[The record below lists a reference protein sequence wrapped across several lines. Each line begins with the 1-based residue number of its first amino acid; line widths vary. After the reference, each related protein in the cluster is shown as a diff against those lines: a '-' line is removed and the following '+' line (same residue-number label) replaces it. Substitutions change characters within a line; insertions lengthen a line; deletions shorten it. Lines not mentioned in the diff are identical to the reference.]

1 MSYKTVHE
9 NELFAGL
16 LNIAVDGIDNIT
28 SKVFA
33 DTKNVNSIN
42 RSAKDFVL
50 TFPVFVSDS
59 LDKNSMMTIATALE
73 RKYANLLLILFNS
86 MNDLNDSDVR
96 SYIRKFHINMN
107 DEFDLEH
114 ITNIAE
120 NMYEC
125 AKKNDPNFAV
135 KERMGIKAVMAD
147 LKANTDYVLPHS
159 VSECG
164 IDGVVDM
171 IDESKNQRGI
181 KSFRDLKGY
190 RDELIAR
197 ENAKKAAARNNK
209 PKDKS
214 KPNDKPKD
222 KPKSNDRHDD
232 PVGKALNSVSSSKS
246 SSHSYFTKASLT
258 PTDCKKANEM
268 VPTVITIQY
277 YSTKQSEVTR
287 QFMVGVKAKV
297 YPIDSDTIV
306 SKLMNAD
313 RNRGVLNFI
322 RATTREISFA
332 KDFLFTIDA
341 LKKDAIRAARNR
353 ESMKDW
359 KRLENRSRL
368 VKINRITGMN
378 LAQAISSIVISQNDA
393 DRLAEYDIHMDNPGV
408 VSYIMNKYSLLGMV
422 IVDQEYEIVK
432 LMFDGDRGLE
442 EMTLKSL
449 KKSNPAKDLV
459 TLLGKTI

>member
-16 LNIAVDGIDNIT
+16 LNIAVDGAANLSSKIFANKGNI
-28 SKVFA
+28 
-33 DTKNVNSIN
+33 NSIN

-50 TFPVFVSDS
+50 TFPVFVVDS
-59 LDKNSMMTIATALE
+59 TSKNTMMDITTTLE

-96 SYIRKFHINMN
+96 SFIRKFHINMN
-107 DEFDLEH
+107 DELDIKQIKTISE
-114 ITNIAE
+114 A
-120 NMYEC
+120 MYEY
-125 AKKNDPNFAV
+125 AKKNDPGFNAR
-135 KERMGIKAVMAD
+135 ERMGIRAIMND
-147 LKANTDYVLPHS
+147 LKTNTDYVLPHS

-171 IDESKNQRGI
+171 IHESKNTKGA
-181 KSFRDLKGY
+181 KSFEEVKEKLYGKD
-190 RDELIAR
+190 
-197 ENAKKAAARNNK
+197 
-209 PKDKS
+209 KDKS
-214 KPNDKPKD
+214 KGKD
-222 KPKSNDRHDD
+222 KPKPNSSNSDD
-232 PVGKALNSVSSSKS
+232 PVKDKINKALNSRPSSF
-246 SSHSYFTKASLT
+246 HTKASLT

-268 VPTVITIQY
+268 VPTVITVQY
-277 YSTKQSEVTR
+277 YSTKKSEVTR

-297 YPIDSDTIV
+297 YVIDSDTIV

-313 RNRGVLNFI
+313 RNRGILNFI

-332 KDFLFTIDA
+332 KDFLFTIDT

-353 ESMKDW
+353 ESMREW

-378 LAQAISSIVISQNDA
+378 IAQAISTIVITQA
-393 DRLAEYDIHMDNPGV
+393 EVDRLAEYDVQMNNPGV
-408 VSYIMNKYSLLGMV
+408 VSYIMNKYSLLGLV
-422 IVDQEYEIVK
+422 IVDQEYELVK
-432 LMFDGDRGLE
+432 MMFDGDRDME

-459 TLLGKTI
+459 TLLGKSI

>member
-1 MSYKTVHE
+1 MSYKTIHE

-16 LNIAVDGIDNIT
+16 LNIAVDGIDNVT
-28 SKVFA
+28 SKIFA

-59 LDKNSMMTIATALE
+59 LDKNSMMTVASALE

-86 MNDLNDSDVR
+86 MNDLSDSDVK

-107 DEFDLEH
+107 DEYDIQH
-114 ITNIAE
+114 ITKIAE
-120 NMYEC
+120 SMYEYAQRLDPLFN
-125 AKKNDPNFAV
+125 AKQNTS
-135 KERMGIKAVMAD
+135 MKAIMAD
-147 LKANTDYVLPHS
+147 LKNNTDYVLPHS

-164 IDGVVDM
+164 INGVVDM
-171 IDESKNQRGI
+171 INESK
-181 KSFRDLKGY
+181 KD
-190 RDELIAR
+190 
-197 ENAKKAAARNNK
+197 NNK
-209 PKDKS
+209 
-214 KPNDKPKD
+214 N
-222 KPKSNDRHDD
+222 NGD
-232 PVGKALNSVSSSKS
+232 PVGDIVKSKVDTSKPSSYHTKS
-246 SSHSYFTKASLT
+246 GLT
-258 PTDCKKANEM
+258 PSDCKKANEM
-268 VPTVITIQY
+268 TPTIITIQY

-287 QFMVGVKAKV
+287 QFMVGVKAKI

-313 RNRGVLNFI
+313 RNRGILNFI

-378 LAQAISSIVISQNDA
+378 LAQAISTVVITQNDA
-393 DRLAEYDIHMDNPGV
+393 DRLAEYDINMDNPGV

-422 IVDQEYEIVK
+422 IVDQEYELIK

-459 TLLGKTI
+459 TLLGKSI

>member
-1 MSYKTVHE
+1 MSYKTIHE

-16 LNIAVDGIDNIT
+16 LNIAVDGIDNVT
-28 SKVFA
+28 SKIFA

-59 LDKNSMMTIATALE
+59 LDKNSMMTVASALE

-86 MNDLNDSDVR
+86 MNDLSDSDVK

-107 DEFDLEH
+107 DEYDIQH
-114 ITNIAE
+114 ITKIAE
-120 NMYEC
+120 SMYEYAQRLDPLFN
-125 AKKNDPNFAV
+125 AKQNTS
-135 KERMGIKAVMAD
+135 MKAIMAD
-147 LKANTDYVLPHS
+147 LKNNTDYVLPHS

-164 IDGVVDM
+164 INGVVDM
-171 IDESKNQRGI
+171 INESKNKKGM
-181 KSFRDLKGY
+181 KSFKDLKGY
-190 RDELIAR
+190 RDELA
-197 ENAKKAAARNNK
+197 AKEEATKAS
-209 PKDKS
+209 S
-214 KPNDKPKD
+214 KNDK
-222 KPKSNDRHDD
+222 KPKSNNKDAD
-232 PVGKALNSVSSSKS
+232 PVGDIVKSKVDTSKPSSY
-246 SSHSYFTKASLT
+246 HTKASLT
-258 PTDCKKANEM
+258 PSDCKKANEM
-268 VPTVITIQY
+268 TPTIITIQY

-287 QFMVGVKAKV
+287 QFMVGVKAKI

-313 RNRGVLNFI
+313 RNRGILNFI

-378 LAQAISSIVISQNDA
+378 LAQAISTVVITQNDA
-393 DRLAEYDIHMDNPGV
+393 DRLAEYDINMDNPGV

-422 IVDQEYEIVK
+422 IVDQEYELIK

-459 TLLGKTI
+459 TLLGKSI

>member
-147 LKANTDYVLPHS
+147 LKASTDYVLPHS

-171 IDESKNQRGI
+171 IDEAKRGGN
-181 KSFRDLKGY
+181 RGG
-190 RDELIAR
+190 
-197 ENAKKAAARNNK
+197 NK
-209 PKDKS
+209 PNN

-232 PVGKALNSVSSSKS
+232 PVGKALSSVSSSKS

>member
-1 MSYKTVHE
+1 MSYKTIHE

-16 LNIAVDGIDNIT
+16 LNIAVDGIDNVT
-28 SKVFA
+28 SKIFA

-59 LDKNSMMTIATALE
+59 LDKNSMMTVASALE

-86 MNDLNDSDVR
+86 MNDLSDSDVK

-107 DEFDLEH
+107 DEYDIQH
-114 ITNIAE
+114 ITKIAE
-120 NMYEC
+120 SMYEYAQRLDPLFN
-125 AKKNDPNFAV
+125 AKQNTS
-135 KERMGIKAVMAD
+135 MKAIMAD
-147 LKANTDYVLPHS
+147 LKNNTDYVLPHS

-164 IDGVVDM
+164 INGVVDM
-171 IDESKNQRGI
+171 INESK
-181 KSFRDLKGY
+181 KD
-190 RDELIAR
+190 
-197 ENAKKAAARNNK
+197 NNK
-209 PKDKS
+209 
-214 KPNDKPKD
+214 N
-222 KPKSNDRHDD
+222 NGD
-232 PVGKALNSVSSSKS
+232 PVGDIVKNKVDTSKPSSYHTKS
-246 SSHSYFTKASLT
+246 GLT
-258 PTDCKKANEM
+258 PSDCKKANEM
-268 VPTVITIQY
+268 TPTIITIQY

-287 QFMVGVKAKV
+287 QFMVGVKAKI

-313 RNRGVLNFI
+313 RNRGILNFI

-378 LAQAISSIVISQNDA
+378 LAQAISTVVITQNDA
-393 DRLAEYDIHMDNPGV
+393 DRLAEYDINMDNPGV

-422 IVDQEYEIVK
+422 TVDQEYELIK

-459 TLLGKTI
+459 TLLGKSI

>member
-1 MSYKTVHE
+1 MSYKTIHE

-16 LNIAVDGIDNIT
+16 LNIAVDGIDNVT
-28 SKVFA
+28 SKIFA

-59 LDKNSMMTIATALE
+59 LDKNSMMTVASALE

-86 MNDLNDSDVR
+86 MNDLSDSDVK

-107 DEFDLEH
+107 DEYDIQH
-114 ITNIAE
+114 ITKIAE
-120 NMYEC
+120 SMYEYAQRLDPLFN
-125 AKKNDPNFAV
+125 AKQNTS
-135 KERMGIKAVMAD
+135 MKAIMAD
-147 LKANTDYVLPHS
+147 LKNNTDYVLPHS

-164 IDGVVDM
+164 INGVVDM
-171 IDESKNQRGI
+171 INESK
-181 KSFRDLKGY
+181 KD
-190 RDELIAR
+190 
-197 ENAKKAAARNNK
+197 NNK
-209 PKDKS
+209 
-214 KPNDKPKD
+214 N
-222 KPKSNDRHDD
+222 NGD
-232 PVGKALNSVSSSKS
+232 PVGDIVKSKVDSSKPS
-246 SSHSYFTKASLT
+246 SYHTKASLT
-258 PTDCKKANEM
+258 PSDCKKANEM
-268 VPTVITIQY
+268 TPTIITIQY

-287 QFMVGVKAKV
+287 QFMVGVKAKI

-313 RNRGVLNFI
+313 RNRGILNFI

-378 LAQAISSIVISQNDA
+378 LAQAISTVVITQNDA
-393 DRLAEYDIHMDNPGV
+393 DRLAEYDINMDNPGV

-422 IVDQEYEIVK
+422 IVDQEYELIK

-459 TLLGKTI
+459 TLLGKSI

>member
-1 MSYKTVHE
+1 MSYKTIHE

-16 LNIAVDGIDNIT
+16 LNIAVDGIDNVT
-28 SKVFA
+28 SKIFA

-59 LDKNSMMTIATALE
+59 LDKNSMMTVASALE

-86 MNDLNDSDVR
+86 MNDLSDSDVK

-107 DEFDLEH
+107 DEYDIQH
-114 ITNIAE
+114 ITKIAE
-120 NMYEC
+120 SMYEYAQRLDPLFN
-125 AKKNDPNFAV
+125 AKQNTS
-135 KERMGIKAVMAD
+135 MKAIMAD
-147 LKANTDYVLPHS
+147 LKNNTDYVLPHS

-164 IDGVVDM
+164 INGVVDM
-171 IDESKNQRGI
+171 INESK
-181 KSFRDLKGY
+181 KD
-190 RDELIAR
+190 
-197 ENAKKAAARNNK
+197 NNK
-209 PKDKS
+209 
-214 KPNDKPKD
+214 N
-222 KPKSNDRHDD
+222 NGD
-232 PVGKALNSVSSSKS
+232 PVGDIVKNKVDTSKPT
-246 SSHSYFTKASLT
+246 SYHTKSGLT
-258 PTDCKKANEM
+258 PSDCKKANEM
-268 VPTVITIQY
+268 TPTIITIQY

-287 QFMVGVKAKV
+287 QFMVGVKAKI

-306 SKLMNAD
+306 SKLINAD
-313 RNRGVLNFI
+313 RNRGILNFI

-378 LAQAISSIVISQNDA
+378 LAQAISTVVITQNDA
-393 DRLAEYDIHMDNPGV
+393 DRLAEYDINMDNPGV

-422 IVDQEYEIVK
+422 IVDQEYELIK

-459 TLLGKTI
+459 TLLGKSI

>member
-1 MSYKTVHE
+1 MSYKTIHE

-16 LNIAVDGIDNIT
+16 LNIAVDGIDNVT
-28 SKVFA
+28 SKIFA

-50 TFPVFVSDS
+50 TFQVFVSDN
-59 LDKNSMMTIATALE
+59 LDKNSMMTVASALE

-86 MNDLNDSDVR
+86 MNDLSDSDVK

-107 DEFDLEH
+107 DEYDIQH
-114 ITNIAE
+114 ITKIAE
-120 NMYEC
+120 SMYEYAQRLDPLFN
-125 AKKNDPNFAV
+125 AKQNTSMRA
-135 KERMGIKAVMAD
+135 IMAD
-147 LKANTDYVLPHS
+147 LKNNTDYVLPHS

-164 IDGVVDM
+164 INGVVDM
-171 IDESKNQRGI
+171 INESK
-181 KSFRDLKGY
+181 KD
-190 RDELIAR
+190 
-197 ENAKKAAARNNK
+197 NNK
-209 PKDKS
+209 
-214 KPNDKPKD
+214 N
-222 KPKSNDRHDD
+222 NGD
-232 PVGKALNSVSSSKS
+232 PVGDIVKSKVDTSKPSSYHTKS
-246 SSHSYFTKASLT
+246 GLT
-258 PTDCKKANEM
+258 PSDCKKANEM
-268 VPTVITIQY
+268 TPTIITIQY

-287 QFMVGVKAKV
+287 QFMVGVKAKI

-313 RNRGVLNFI
+313 RNRGILNFI

-378 LAQAISSIVISQNDA
+378 LAQAISTVVITQNDA
-393 DRLAEYDIHMDNPGV
+393 DRLAEYDINMDNPGV

-422 IVDQEYEIVK
+422 IVDQEYELIK

-459 TLLGKTI
+459 TLLGKSI

>member
-125 AKKNDPNFAV
+125 AKKNDPDFAV
-135 KERMGIKAVMAD
+135 KERMGVRAVMAD

-171 IDESKNQRGI
+171 IDEAKN
-181 KSFRDLKGY
+181 RD
-190 RDELIAR
+190 
-197 ENAKKAAARNNK
+197 RNRNGSNK
-209 PKDKS
+209 PKAKDK
-214 KPNDKPKD
+214 PNNDKPK
-222 KPKSNDRHDD
+222 NNVRNDD
-232 PVGKALNSVSSSKS
+232 PVGKALSSIPSSKS

-268 VPTVITIQY
+268 VPTVITVQY

-353 ESMKDW
+353 KSMKDW

>member
-1 MSYKTVHE
+1 MSYKTIHE
-9 NELFAGL
+9 NELFTGL
-16 LNIAVDGIDNIT
+16 LNIAVDGIDNVT
-28 SKVFA
+28 SKIFA

-59 LDKNSMMTIATALE
+59 LDKNSMMTVASALE

-86 MNDLNDSDVR
+86 MNDLSDSDVK

-107 DEFDLEH
+107 DEYDIQH
-114 ITNIAE
+114 ITKIAE
-120 NMYEC
+120 SMYEYAQRLDPLFN
-125 AKKNDPNFAV
+125 AKQNTS
-135 KERMGIKAVMAD
+135 MKAIMAD
-147 LKANTDYVLPHS
+147 LKNNTDYVLPHS

-164 IDGVVDM
+164 INGVVDM
-171 IDESKNQRGI
+171 INESK
-181 KSFRDLKGY
+181 KD
-190 RDELIAR
+190 
-197 ENAKKAAARNNK
+197 NNK
-209 PKDKS
+209 
-214 KPNDKPKD
+214 N
-222 KPKSNDRHDD
+222 NGD
-232 PVGKALNSVSSSKS
+232 PVGDIVKNKVDTSKPT
-246 SSHSYFTKASLT
+246 SYHTKSGLT
-258 PTDCKKANEM
+258 PSDCKKANEM
-268 VPTVITIQY
+268 TPTIITIQY

-287 QFMVGVKAKV
+287 QFMVGVKAKI

-313 RNRGVLNFI
+313 RNRGILNFI

-378 LAQAISSIVISQNDA
+378 LAQAISTVVITQNDA
-393 DRLAEYDIHMDNPGV
+393 DRLAEYDINMDNPGV

-422 IVDQEYEIVK
+422 IVDQEYELIK

-459 TLLGKTI
+459 TLLGKSI

>member
-1 MSYKTVHE
+1 MSYKTIHE

-16 LNIAVDGIDNIT
+16 LNIAVDGIDNVT
-28 SKVFA
+28 SKIFA

-59 LDKNSMMTIATALE
+59 LDKNSMMTVASALE

-86 MNDLNDSDVR
+86 MNDLSDSDVK

-107 DEFDLEH
+107 DEYDIQH
-114 ITNIAE
+114 ITKIAE
-120 NMYEC
+120 SMYEYAQRLDPLFN
-125 AKKNDPNFAV
+125 AKQNTS
-135 KERMGIKAVMAD
+135 MKAIMAD
-147 LKANTDYVLPHS
+147 LKNNTDHVLPHS

-164 IDGVVDM
+164 INGVVDM
-171 IDESKNQRGI
+171 INESKKNDN
-181 KSFRDLKGY
+181 K
-190 RDELIAR
+190 
-197 ENAKKAAARNNK
+197 NNG
-209 PKDKS
+209 
-214 KPNDKPKD
+214 
-222 KPKSNDRHDD
+222 D
-232 PVGKALNSVSSSKS
+232 PVGDIVKNKVDTSKPSSYHTKS
-246 SSHSYFTKASLT
+246 GLT
-258 PTDCKKANEM
+258 PSDCKKANEM
-268 VPTVITIQY
+268 TPTIITIQY

-287 QFMVGVKAKV
+287 QFMVGVKAKI

-313 RNRGVLNFI
+313 RNRGILNFI

-378 LAQAISSIVISQNDA
+378 LAQAISTVVITQNDA
-393 DRLAEYDIHMDNPGV
+393 DRLAEYDINMDNPGV

-422 IVDQEYEIVK
+422 IVDQEYELIK

-459 TLLGKTI
+459 TLLGKSI

>member
-1 MSYKTVHE
+1 MSYKTIHE

-16 LNIAVDGIDNIT
+16 LNIAVDGIDNVT
-28 SKVFA
+28 SKIFA

-59 LDKNSMMTIATALE
+59 LDKNSMMTVASALE

-86 MNDLNDSDVR
+86 MNDLSDSDVK

-107 DEFDLEH
+107 DEYDIQH
-114 ITNIAE
+114 ITKIAE
-120 NMYEC
+120 SMYEYAQRLDSLFN
-125 AKKNDPNFAV
+125 AKQNTS
-135 KERMGIKAVMAD
+135 MKAIMAD
-147 LKANTDYVLPHS
+147 LKNNTDYVLPHS

-164 IDGVVDM
+164 INGVVDM
-171 IDESKNQRGI
+171 INESK
-181 KSFRDLKGY
+181 KD
-190 RDELIAR
+190 
-197 ENAKKAAARNNK
+197 NNK
-209 PKDKS
+209 
-214 KPNDKPKD
+214 N
-222 KPKSNDRHDD
+222 NGD
-232 PVGKALNSVSSSKS
+232 PVGDIVKNKVDTNKPSSYHTKS
-246 SSHSYFTKASLT
+246 GLT
-258 PTDCKKANEM
+258 PSDCKKANEM
-268 VPTVITIQY
+268 TPTIITIQY

-287 QFMVGVKAKV
+287 QFMVGVKAKI

-313 RNRGVLNFI
+313 RNRGILNFI

-378 LAQAISSIVISQNDA
+378 LAQAISTVVITQNDA
-393 DRLAEYDIHMDNPGV
+393 DRLAEYDINMDNPGV

-422 IVDQEYEIVK
+422 IVDQEYELIK

-459 TLLGKTI
+459 TLLGKSI

>member
-125 AKKNDPNFAV
+125 AKKNDPDFAV
-135 KERMGIKAVMAD
+135 KERMGVRAVMAD

-171 IDESKNQRGI
+171 IDEAKN
-181 KSFRDLKGY
+181 RD
-190 RDELIAR
+190 
-197 ENAKKAAARNNK
+197 RNRNGSNK
-209 PKDKS
+209 PKAKDK
-214 KPNDKPKD
+214 PNNDKPK
-222 KPKSNDRHDD
+222 NNVRNGD
-232 PVGKALNSVSSSKS
+232 PVGKALSSIPSSKS

-268 VPTVITIQY
+268 VPTVITVQY

>member
-1 MSYKTVHE
+1 MSYKTIHE

-16 LNIAVDGIDNIT
+16 LNIAVDGIDNVT
-28 SKVFA
+28 SKIFA

-59 LDKNSMMTIATALE
+59 LDKNSMMTVASALE

-86 MNDLNDSDVR
+86 MNDLSDSDVK

-107 DEFDLEH
+107 DEYDIQH
-114 ITNIAE
+114 ITKIAE
-120 NMYEC
+120 SMYEYAQRLDPLFN
-125 AKKNDPNFAV
+125 AKQNTG
-135 KERMGIKAVMAD
+135 MKAIMAD
-147 LKANTDYVLPHS
+147 LKNNTDYVLPHS

-164 IDGVVDM
+164 INGVVDM
-171 IDESKNQRGI
+171 INESK
-181 KSFRDLKGY
+181 KD
-190 RDELIAR
+190 
-197 ENAKKAAARNNK
+197 NNK
-209 PKDKS
+209 
-214 KPNDKPKD
+214 N
-222 KPKSNDRHDD
+222 NGD
-232 PVGKALNSVSSSKS
+232 PVGDIVKSKVDTSKPSSYHTKS
-246 SSHSYFTKASLT
+246 GLT
-258 PTDCKKANEM
+258 PSDCKKANEM
-268 VPTVITIQY
+268 TPTIITIQY

-287 QFMVGVKAKV
+287 QFMVGVKAKI

-313 RNRGVLNFI
+313 RNRGILNFI

-378 LAQAISSIVISQNDA
+378 LAQAISTVVITQNDA
-393 DRLAEYDIHMDNPGV
+393 DRLAEYDINMDNPGV

-422 IVDQEYEIVK
+422 IVDQEYELIK

-459 TLLGKTI
+459 TLLGKSI

>member
-1 MSYKTVHE
+1 MSYKTIHE

-16 LNIAVDGIDNIT
+16 LNIAVDGIDNVT
-28 SKVFA
+28 SKIFA

-59 LDKNSMMTIATALE
+59 LDKNSMMTVASALE

-86 MNDLNDSDVR
+86 MNDLSDSDVK

-107 DEFDLEH
+107 DEYDIQH
-114 ITNIAE
+114 ITKIAE
-120 NMYEC
+120 SMYEYAQRLDPLFN
-125 AKKNDPNFAV
+125 AKQNTS
-135 KERMGIKAVMAD
+135 MKAIMAD
-147 LKANTDYVLPHS
+147 LKNNTDYVLPHS

-164 IDGVVDM
+164 INGVVDM
-171 IDESKNQRGI
+171 INESK
-181 KSFRDLKGY
+181 KD
-190 RDELIAR
+190 
-197 ENAKKAAARNNK
+197 NNK
-209 PKDKS
+209 
-214 KPNDKPKD
+214 N
-222 KPKSNDRHDD
+222 NGD
-232 PVGKALNSVSSSKS
+232 PVGDIVKNKVDTSKPT
-246 SSHSYFTKASLT
+246 SYHTKSGLT
-258 PTDCKKANEM
+258 PSDCKKANEM
-268 VPTVITIQY
+268 TPTIITIQY

-287 QFMVGVKAKV
+287 QFMVGVKAKI

-313 RNRGVLNFI
+313 RNRGILNFI

-378 LAQAISSIVISQNDA
+378 LAQAISTVVITQNDA
-393 DRLAEYDIHMDNPGV
+393 DRLAEYDINMDNPGV
-408 VSYIMNKYSLLGMV
+408 VSYIMNKYSLLGIV
-422 IVDQEYEIVK
+422 IVDQEYELIK

-459 TLLGKTI
+459 TLLGKSI

>member
-1 MSYKTVHE
+1 MSYKTIHE

-16 LNIAVDGIDNIT
+16 LNIAVDGIDNVT
-28 SKVFA
+28 SKIFA

-59 LDKNSMMTIATALE
+59 LDKNSMMTVASALE

-86 MNDLNDSDVR
+86 MNDLSDSDVK

-107 DEFDLEH
+107 DEYDIQH
-114 ITNIAE
+114 ITKIAE
-120 NMYEC
+120 SMYEYAQRLDPLFN
-125 AKKNDPNFAV
+125 AKQNTS
-135 KERMGIKAVMAD
+135 MKAIMAD
-147 LKANTDYVLPHS
+147 LKNNTDYVLPHS

-164 IDGVVDM
+164 INGVVDM
-171 IDESKNQRGI
+171 INESK
-181 KSFRDLKGY
+181 KD
-190 RDELIAR
+190 
-197 ENAKKAAARNNK
+197 NNK
-209 PKDKS
+209 
-214 KPNDKPKD
+214 N
-222 KPKSNDRHDD
+222 NGD
-232 PVGKALNSVSSSKS
+232 PVGDIVKNKADTSKPSSYHTKS
-246 SSHSYFTKASLT
+246 GLT
-258 PTDCKKANEM
+258 PSDCKKANEM
-268 VPTVITIQY
+268 TPTIITIQY

-287 QFMVGVKAKV
+287 QFMVGVKAKI

-313 RNRGVLNFI
+313 RNRGILNFI

-378 LAQAISSIVISQNDA
+378 LAQAISTVVITQNDA
-393 DRLAEYDIHMDNPGV
+393 DRLAEYDINMDNPGV

-422 IVDQEYEIVK
+422 TVDQEYELIK

-459 TLLGKTI
+459 TLLGKSI

>member
-1 MSYKTVHE
+1 MSYKTIHE

-16 LNIAVDGIDNIT
+16 LNIAVDGIDNVT
-28 SKVFA
+28 SKIFA

-59 LDKNSMMTIATALE
+59 LDKNSMMTVASALE

-86 MNDLNDSDVR
+86 MNDLSDSDVK

-107 DEFDLEH
+107 DEYDIQH
-114 ITNIAE
+114 ITKIAE
-120 NMYEC
+120 SMYEYAQRLDPLFN
-125 AKKNDPNFAV
+125 AKQNTS
-135 KERMGIKAVMAD
+135 MKAIMAD
-147 LKANTDYVLPHS
+147 LKNNTDYVLPHS

-164 IDGVVDM
+164 INGVVDM
-171 IDESKNQRGI
+171 INESK
-181 KSFRDLKGY
+181 KD
-190 RDELIAR
+190 
-197 ENAKKAAARNNK
+197 NNK
-209 PKDKS
+209 
-214 KPNDKPKD
+214 N
-222 KPKSNDRHDD
+222 NGD
-232 PVGKALNSVSSSKS
+232 PVGDIVKNKVDTSKPT
-246 SSHSYFTKASLT
+246 SYHTKSGLT
-258 PTDCKKANEM
+258 PSDCKKANEM
-268 VPTVITIQY
+268 TPTIITIQY

-287 QFMVGVKAKV
+287 QFMVGVKAKI

-313 RNRGVLNFI
+313 RNRGILNFI

-378 LAQAISSIVISQNDA
+378 LAQAISTVVITQNDA
-393 DRLAEYDIHMDNPGV
+393 DRLAEYDINMDNPGV

-422 IVDQEYEIVK
+422 IVDQEYELIK

-459 TLLGKTI
+459 TLLGKSI

>member
-1 MSYKTVHE
+1 MSYKTIHE

-16 LNIAVDGIDNIT
+16 LNIAVDGIDNVT
-28 SKVFA
+28 SKIFA

-59 LDKNSMMTIATALE
+59 LDKNSMMTVASALE

-86 MNDLNDSDVR
+86 MNDLSDSDVK

-107 DEFDLEH
+107 DEYDIQH
-114 ITNIAE
+114 ITKIAE
-120 NMYEC
+120 SMYEYAQRLDPLFN
-125 AKKNDPNFAV
+125 AKQNTS
-135 KERMGIKAVMAD
+135 MKAIMAD
-147 LKANTDYVLPHS
+147 LKNNTDYVLPHS

-164 IDGVVDM
+164 INGVVDM
-171 IDESKNQRGI
+171 IDESK
-181 KSFRDLKGY
+181 KD
-190 RDELIAR
+190 
-197 ENAKKAAARNNK
+197 NNK
-209 PKDKS
+209 
-214 KPNDKPKD
+214 N
-222 KPKSNDRHDD
+222 NGD
-232 PVGKALNSVSSSKS
+232 PVGDIVKNKVDTSKPT
-246 SSHSYFTKASLT
+246 SYHTKSGLT
-258 PTDCKKANEM
+258 PSDCKKANEM
-268 VPTVITIQY
+268 TPTIITIQY

-287 QFMVGVKAKV
+287 QFMVGVKAKI

-313 RNRGVLNFI
+313 RNRGILNFI

-378 LAQAISSIVISQNDA
+378 LAQAISTVVITQNDA
-393 DRLAEYDIHMDNPGV
+393 DRLAEYDINMDNPGV

-422 IVDQEYEIVK
+422 IVDQEYELIK

-459 TLLGKTI
+459 TLLGKSI

>member
-1 MSYKTVHE
+1 MSYKTIHE

-16 LNIAVDGIDNIT
+16 LNIAVDGIDNVT
-28 SKVFA
+28 SKIFA
-33 DTKNVNSIN
+33 DTKNINSIN

-59 LDKNSMMTIATALE
+59 LDRNSMMTVASALE

-86 MNDLNDSDVR
+86 MNDLSDSDVK

-107 DEFDLEH
+107 DEYDIQH
-114 ITNIAE
+114 ITKIAE
-120 NMYEC
+120 SMYEYAQRLDPLFN
-125 AKKNDPNFAV
+125 AKQNTS
-135 KERMGIKAVMAD
+135 MKAIMAD
-147 LKANTDYVLPHS
+147 LKNNTDYVLPHS

-164 IDGVVDM
+164 INGVVDM
-171 IDESKNQRGI
+171 INESKKDN
-181 KSFRDLKGY
+181 
-190 RDELIAR
+190 
-197 ENAKKAAARNNK
+197 NNK
-209 PKDKS
+209 
-214 KPNDKPKD
+214 N
-222 KPKSNDRHDD
+222 NGD
-232 PVGKALNSVSSSKS
+232 PVGDIVKNKVDTSKPT
-246 SSHSYFTKASLT
+246 SYHTKSGLT
-258 PTDCKKANEM
+258 PSDCKKANEM
-268 VPTVITIQY
+268 TPTIITIQY

-287 QFMVGVKAKV
+287 QFMVGVKAKI

-313 RNRGVLNFI
+313 RNRGILNFI

-378 LAQAISSIVISQNDA
+378 LAQAISTVVITQNDA
-393 DRLAEYDIHMDNPGV
+393 DRLAEYDINMDNPGV

-422 IVDQEYEIVK
+422 IVDQEYELIK

-459 TLLGKTI
+459 TLLGKSI

>member
-1 MSYKTVHE
+1 MSYKTIHE

-16 LNIAVDGIDNIT
+16 LNIAVDGIDNVT
-28 SKVFA
+28 SKIFA
-33 DTKNVNSIN
+33 DTKNINSIN

-59 LDKNSMMTIATALE
+59 LDKNSMMTVASALE

-86 MNDLNDSDVR
+86 MNDLSDSDVK

-107 DEFDLEH
+107 DEYDIQH
-114 ITNIAE
+114 ITKIAE
-120 NMYEC
+120 SMYEYAQRLDPLFN
-125 AKKNDPNFAV
+125 AKQNTSMRA
-135 KERMGIKAVMAD
+135 IMAD
-147 LKANTDYVLPHS
+147 LKNNTDYVLPHS

-164 IDGVVDM
+164 INGVVDM
-171 IDESKNQRGI
+171 INESK
-181 KSFRDLKGY
+181 KD
-190 RDELIAR
+190 
-197 ENAKKAAARNNK
+197 NNK
-209 PKDKS
+209 NNGDLVGDIVKNKVDTS
-214 KPNDKPKD
+214 KPTSYHT
-222 KPKSNDRHDD
+222 KS
-232 PVGKALNSVSSSKS
+232 G
-246 SSHSYFTKASLT
+246 LT
-258 PTDCKKANEM
+258 PSDCKKANEM
-268 VPTVITIQY
+268 TPTIITIQY

-287 QFMVGVKAKV
+287 QFMVGVKAKI

-313 RNRGVLNFI
+313 RNRGILNFI

-378 LAQAISSIVISQNDA
+378 LAQAISTVVITQNDA
-393 DRLAEYDIHMDNPGV
+393 DRLAEYDINMDNPGV

-422 IVDQEYEIVK
+422 IVDQEYELIK

-459 TLLGKTI
+459 TLLGKSI

>member
-1 MSYKTVHE
+1 MSYKTIHE

-16 LNIAVDGIDNIT
+16 LNIAVDGIDNVT
-28 SKVFA
+28 SKIFA

-59 LDKNSMMTIATALE
+59 LDKNSMMTVASALE

-86 MNDLNDSDVR
+86 MNDLSDSDVK

-107 DEFDLEH
+107 DEYDIQH
-114 ITNIAE
+114 ITKIAE
-120 NMYEC
+120 SMYEYAQRLDPLFN
-125 AKKNDPNFAV
+125 AKQNTS
-135 KERMGIKAVMAD
+135 MKAIMAD
-147 LKANTDYVLPHS
+147 LKNNTDYVLPHS

-164 IDGVVDM
+164 INGVVD
-171 IDESKNQRGI
+171 IINESKNKKGM
-181 KSFRDLKGY
+181 KSFKDLKGY
-190 RDELIAR
+190 RDELA
-197 ENAKKAAARNNK
+197 AKEEATKAS
-209 PKDKS
+209 S
-214 KPNDKPKD
+214 KNDN
-222 KPKSNDRHDD
+222 KPKSNKDSD
-232 PVGKALNSVSSSKS
+232 PVGDIVKSKVDTSKPSSY
-246 SSHSYFTKASLT
+246 HTKASLT
-258 PTDCKKANEM
+258 PSDCKKANEM
-268 VPTVITIQY
+268 TPTIITIQY

-287 QFMVGVKAKV
+287 QFMVGVKAKI

-313 RNRGVLNFI
+313 RNRGILNFI

-378 LAQAISSIVISQNDA
+378 LAQAISTVVITQNDA
-393 DRLAEYDIHMDNPGV
+393 DRLAEYDINMDNPGV

-422 IVDQEYEIVK
+422 IVDQEYELIK

-459 TLLGKTI
+459 TLLGKSI

>member
-1 MSYKTVHE
+1 MSYKTIHE
-9 NELFAGL
+9 NELLAGL
-16 LNIAVDGIDNIT
+16 LNIAVDGIDNVT
-28 SKVFA
+28 SKIFA

-59 LDKNSMMTIATALE
+59 LDKNSMMTVASALE

-86 MNDLNDSDVR
+86 MNDLSDSDVK

-107 DEFDLEH
+107 DEYDIQH
-114 ITNIAE
+114 ITKIAE
-120 NMYEC
+120 SMYEYAQRLDPLFN
-125 AKKNDPNFAV
+125 AKQNTS
-135 KERMGIKAVMAD
+135 MKAIMAD
-147 LKANTDYVLPHS
+147 LKNNTDYVLPHS

-164 IDGVVDM
+164 INGVVDM
-171 IDESKNQRGI
+171 INESK
-181 KSFRDLKGY
+181 KD
-190 RDELIAR
+190 
-197 ENAKKAAARNNK
+197 NNK
-209 PKDKS
+209 
-214 KPNDKPKD
+214 N
-222 KPKSNDRHDD
+222 NGD
-232 PVGKALNSVSSSKS
+232 PVGDIVKNKVDTSKPSSYHTKS
-246 SSHSYFTKASLT
+246 GLT
-258 PTDCKKANEM
+258 PSDCKKANEM
-268 VPTVITIQY
+268 TPTIITIQY

-287 QFMVGVKAKV
+287 QFMVGVKAKI

-313 RNRGVLNFI
+313 RNRGILNFI

-378 LAQAISSIVISQNDA
+378 LAQAISTVVITQNDA
-393 DRLAEYDIHMDNPGV
+393 DRLAEYDINMDNPGV

-422 IVDQEYEIVK
+422 IVDQEYELIK

-459 TLLGKTI
+459 TLLGKSI

>member
-1 MSYKTVHE
+1 MSYKTIHE

-16 LNIAVDGIDNIT
+16 LNIAVDGIDNVT
-28 SKVFA
+28 SKIFA

-59 LDKNSMMTIATALE
+59 LDKNSMMTVASALE

-86 MNDLNDSDVR
+86 MNDLSDSDVK

-107 DEFDLEH
+107 DEYDIQH
-114 ITNIAE
+114 ITKIAE
-120 NMYEC
+120 SMYEYAQRLDPLFN
-125 AKKNDPNFAV
+125 AKQNTS
-135 KERMGIKAVMAD
+135 MKAIMAD
-147 LKANTDYVLPHS
+147 LKNNTDYVLPHS

-164 IDGVVDM
+164 INGLEEM
-171 IDESKNQRGI
+171 INESK
-181 KSFRDLKGY
+181 KD
-190 RDELIAR
+190 
-197 ENAKKAAARNNK
+197 NNK
-209 PKDKS
+209 K
-214 KPNDKPKD
+214 NA
-222 KPKSNDRHDD
+222 D
-232 PVGKALNSVSSSKS
+232 PVGDIVKKKVDTSKPTTY
-246 SSHSYFTKASLT
+246 HTKSGLT
-258 PTDCKKANEM
+258 PSDCKKANEM
-268 VPTVITIQY
+268 TPTIITIQY

-287 QFMVGVKAKV
+287 QFMVGVKAKI

-313 RNRGVLNFI
+313 RNRGILNFI

-378 LAQAISSIVISQNDA
+378 LAQAISTVVITQNDA
-393 DRLAEYDIHMDNPGV
+393 DRLAEYDINMDNPGV

-422 IVDQEYEIVK
+422 IVDQEYELIK

-459 TLLGKTI
+459 TLLGKSI

>member
-1 MSYKTVHE
+1 MSYKTIHE

-16 LNIAVDGIDNIT
+16 LNIAVDGIDNVT
-28 SKVFA
+28 SKIFA

-59 LDKNSMMTIATALE
+59 LDKNSMMTVASALE

-86 MNDLNDSDVR
+86 MNDLSDSDVK

-107 DEFDLEH
+107 DEYDIQH
-114 ITNIAE
+114 ITKIAE
-120 NMYEC
+120 SMYEYAQRLDPLFN
-125 AKKNDPNFAV
+125 AKQNTSMRA
-135 KERMGIKAVMAD
+135 IMAD
-147 LKANTDYVLPHS
+147 LKNNTDYVLPHS

-164 IDGVVDM
+164 INGVVDI
-171 IDESKNQRGI
+171 IDESK
-181 KSFRDLKGY
+181 KD
-190 RDELIAR
+190 
-197 ENAKKAAARNNK
+197 NNK
-209 PKDKS
+209 
-214 KPNDKPKD
+214 N
-222 KPKSNDRHDD
+222 NGD
-232 PVGKALNSVSSSKS
+232 PVGDIVKSKVDTS
-246 SSHSYFTKASLT
+246 KPTSYHTKSGLT
-258 PTDCKKANEM
+258 PSDCKKANEM
-268 VPTVITIQY
+268 TPTIITIQY

-287 QFMVGVKAKV
+287 QFMVGVKAKI

-313 RNRGVLNFI
+313 RNRGILNFI

-378 LAQAISSIVISQNDA
+378 LAQAISTVVITQNDA
-393 DRLAEYDIHMDNPGV
+393 DRLAEYDINMDNPGV

-422 IVDQEYEIVK
+422 IVDQEYELIK

-459 TLLGKTI
+459 TLLGKSI

>member
-1 MSYKTVHE
+1 MSYKTIHE

-16 LNIAVDGIDNIT
+16 LNIAVDGIDNVT
-28 SKVFA
+28 SKIFA

-59 LDKNSMMTIATALE
+59 LDKNSMMTVASALE

-86 MNDLNDSDVR
+86 MNDLSDSDVK

-107 DEFDLEH
+107 DEYDIQH
-114 ITNIAE
+114 ITKIAE
-120 NMYEC
+120 SMYEYAQRLDPLFN
-125 AKKNDPNFAV
+125 AKQNTS
-135 KERMGIKAVMAD
+135 MKAIMAD
-147 LKANTDYVLPHS
+147 LKNNTDYVLPHS

-164 IDGVVDM
+164 INGVVDM
-171 IDESKNQRGI
+171 INESK
-181 KSFRDLKGY
+181 KD
-190 RDELIAR
+190 
-197 ENAKKAAARNNK
+197 NNK
-209 PKDKS
+209 
-214 KPNDKPKD
+214 N
-222 KPKSNDRHDD
+222 NGD
-232 PVGKALNSVSSSKS
+232 PVGDIVKNKVDTSKPSSYHTKS
-246 SSHSYFTKASLT
+246 GLT
-258 PTDCKKANEM
+258 PSDCKKANEM
-268 VPTVITIQY
+268 TPTIITIQY

-287 QFMVGVKAKV
+287 QFMVGVKAKI

-313 RNRGVLNFI
+313 RNRGILNFI

-378 LAQAISSIVISQNDA
+378 LAQAISTVVITQNDA
-393 DRLAEYDIHMDNPGV
+393 DRLAEYDINMDNPGV

-422 IVDQEYEIVK
+422 IVDQEYELIK

-459 TLLGKTI
+459 TLLGKSI